1 VSRLGWACALLAVT
15 LCPRP
20 ALAVASQEALEELD
34 RRHGHVLREVQALD
48 RKMAA
53 AERELQAGESLV
65 RTLMREQAEAE
76 SARARAQAEYG
87 RAEAAW
93 ARRLGALLRAPPT
106 LKLELLA
113 GAGSLTQALDATRL
127 LTAVARHDRRL
138 WAAFDGAKQE
148 LYRAIEVLD
157 ERARAITEGQ
167 ARRRALRDELAARRR
182 KKATWLQSL
191 QDRRQRVEEELAQA
205 EAELGALVAPRQ
217 RSRPR
222 PRAGR
227 IESLR
232 GKLPWPARGR
242 LRTAFGELAETTYQ
256 TVVPHHGWD
265 IAAPAGADVQAI
277 AEGRVAYAD
286 WLHGYG
292 QVAIV
297 EHAGGYHTVHAHLG
311 RLAVKPGQRV
321 AQGALL
327 GAVGDTGSLRGTLL
341 YFEVRHRGLPI
352 NPASVLAR
360 RPEGA

>member
-1 VSRLGWACALLAVT
+1 MSLLGWVLACGLLVAV
-15 LCPRP
+15 PWP
-20 ALAVASQEALEELD
+20 APARAGASQSELD
-34 RRHGHVLREVQALD
+34 DLERRHGHVLREVQALD
-48 RKMAA
+48 RKMAT
-53 AERELQAGESLV
+53 AERELGAGEALV

-76 SARARAQAEYG
+76 SARARAQAQYT

-113 GAGSLTQALDATRL
+113 GAQSLTQALDETRL

-148 LYRAIEVLD
+148 LYRAIEVLG
-157 ERARAITEGQ
+157 ERAQAIGDSQ

-191 QDRRQRVEEELAQA
+191 QDRRAKVEEELAQA

-217 RSRPR
+217 RQKTQR
-222 PRAGR
+222 RAGR

-232 GKLPWPARGR
+232 GRLPWPARGR

-277 AEGRVAYAD
+277 AEGKVAYAD

-297 EHAGGYHTVHAHLG
+297 EHAGGYHTVHAHLS
-311 RLAVKPGQRV
+311 RLVVRPGQKV
-321 AQGALL
+321 TMGTLL
-327 GAVGDTGSLRGTLL
+327 GSVGDTGSLRGTLL

-360 RPEGA
+360 RP